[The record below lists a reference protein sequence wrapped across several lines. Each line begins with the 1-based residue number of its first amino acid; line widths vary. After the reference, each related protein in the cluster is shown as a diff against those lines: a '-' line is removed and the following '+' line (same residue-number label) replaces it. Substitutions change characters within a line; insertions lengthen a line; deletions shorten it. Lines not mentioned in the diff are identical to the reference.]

1 MTVTVV
7 LADDHPVFRDG
18 LRFVLRQAPD
28 IEVVGEAAD
37 GGEALRLVADLDPDV
52 VVMDIAMPVLGG
64 LGATERLV
72 ARGARTRV
80 LVLTMDEEDAGV
92 LAAVRAG
99 AAGYLVKGVDAD
111 QVVSAVRAVAAG
123 HAVLGPSLAGRL
135 LDLFPTAPPAPAP
148 PAAPAGLENARFD
161 ELSAREHEVLTH
173 LAEGLTN
180 QQIAQRL
187 FISPI
192 TVRNHVSSIL
202 AKLQVPDRRHAML
215 RARDGR

>member
-28 IEVVGEAAD
+28 IEVVGEAVD
-37 GGEALRLVADLDPDV
+37 GDEALRLVADLDPDV
-52 VVMDIAMPVLGG
+52 VVMDLAMPVLGG

-135 LDLFPTAPPAPAP
+135 LDLFPTAPPAA
-148 PAAPAGLENARFD
+148 AAPAALEPAHFD
-161 ELSAREHEVLTH
+161 ELSAREQEVLTH

>member
-28 IEVVGEAAD
+28 IEVVGEAVD
-37 GGEALRLVADLDPDV
+37 GDEALRLVADLDPDV
-52 VVMDIAMPVLGG
+52 VVMDLAMPVLGG

-80 LVLTMDEEDAGV
+80 LVLTIDDEEDAGV
-92 LAAVRAG
+92 HAAVRAG
-99 AAGYLVKGVDAD
+99 AGGYLVKGVDAD

-135 LDLFPTAPPAPAP
+135 LDLFPTAPPAPA
-148 PAAPAGLENARFD
+148 APATPAGWRAPA
-161 ELSAREHEVLTH
+161 ST
-173 LAEGLTN
+173 
-180 QQIAQRL
+180 
-187 FISPI
+187 
-192 TVRNHVSSIL
+192 SS
-202 AKLQVPDRRHAML
+202 RHAS
-215 RARDGR
+215 RRCSATSRRG